1 MAKRVWAGLADMVFE
16 ARGKNSEGSQ
26 GGGGFVG
33 EGVWVGRRSRYIESM
48 HLESGQRLF
57 LCSGFVREMG

>member
-26 GGGGFVG
+26 GGGVLLAKGCGSGGEVG
-33 EGVWVGRRSRYIESM
+33 T
-48 HLESGQRLF
+48 
-57 LCSGFVREMG
+57 